1 NGFSHIY
8 EAGQEE
14 ALVDYRRRLDAVDFP
29 EPQTSLWH
37 DRPPEFVRMASVL
50 QQRYLA
56 LKKTKKGLNVVHGP
70 SVADNVEKRNRDLE
84 RRMSTTQAA
93 LKRSQ
98 ASVANVRATAN
109 RTDRRLNKLLGI
121 PLGVKNMIGRR
132 RPKRVRRAAALWA
145 GPP

>member
-1 NGFSHIY
+1 M
-8 EAGQEE
+8 
-14 ALVDYRRRLDAVDFP
+14 VDYGRRLDAVDFP

-56 LKKTKKGLNVVHGP
+56 LKKTQKGLKAGTGP
-70 SVADNVEKRNRDLE
+70 SAADEVEKRIGDLE
-84 RRMSTTQAA
+84 RRLSMTEAA

-109 RTDRRLNKLLGI
+109 RADRKLNKLLGI

-132 RPKRVRRAAALWA
+132 RPK
-145 GPP
+145 